1 MDKDK
6 QVILVRDSDSKKVL
20 VIVTDWKLE
29 DNSLLESVIIQV
41 AKAFVYICNNINV
54 SKLLEPALTK

>member
-1 MDKDK
+1 MEIILLDKDK

-41 AKAFVYICNNINV
+41 AKAFVYM
-54 SKLLEPALTK
+54 